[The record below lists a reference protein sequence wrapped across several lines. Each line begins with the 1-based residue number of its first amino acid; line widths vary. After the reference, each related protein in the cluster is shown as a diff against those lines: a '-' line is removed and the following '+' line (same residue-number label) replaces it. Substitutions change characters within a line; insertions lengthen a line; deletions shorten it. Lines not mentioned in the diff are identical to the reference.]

1 MQIKNMIGLL
11 LLLSLAFNF
20 FIRTIR
26 FFYQSSNIAFSKD
39 TFHSFL
45 CEYCNETYKLDGKE
59 TKKKVAFS
67 PKKDINSPGKSKTMY
82 KFTCPNCGNYAYQE
96 KIFDLN
102 SNKAMGMFR
111 LKADHVQVKLFKDF
125 FVKCLLPTLVGAML
139 VSYLF

>member
-20 FIRTIR
+20 FYEPFASFINRVISH
-26 FFYQSSNIAFSKD
+26 FQKIHFIL
-39 TFHSFL
+39 FHAKTVTKPINQT
-45 CEYCNETYKLDGKE
+45 EKKL
-59 TKKKVAFS
+59 KKVAFS
-67 PKKDINSPGKSKTMY
+67 PKKDINSPGKSKTLY